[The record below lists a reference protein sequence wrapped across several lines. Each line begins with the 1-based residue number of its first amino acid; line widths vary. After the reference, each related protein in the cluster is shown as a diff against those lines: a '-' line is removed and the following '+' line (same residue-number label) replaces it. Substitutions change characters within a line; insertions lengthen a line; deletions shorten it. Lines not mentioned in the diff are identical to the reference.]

1 MFFPMARS
9 LRAGLTLLCAAGI
22 ILATGGSLSA
32 QVVVDDIADPAAA
45 KKGEAKKGE
54 ANGIPEIGEVPDGTP
69 EELLAFIDKLQKTN
83 FKPTSRQQAEAF
95 LGKVAKTSVTVADKI
110 LDQTGPKDEARA
122 RAARMKL
129 QSLTLLARLGDRD
142 AEATLGDFAE
152 SLVSGGDAELA
163 AEAAQIVL
171 VSDAQKILKNQD
183 LAGAESVVSRINAL
197 LEKDPDDGAIAQ
209 FAMQFAGALEHMPE
223 GSEAAGKA
231 YAAFGGAFVKS
242 SNPQI
247 KAMGEG
253 MAGMLRRLG
262 LVGNEMEIR
271 GTNLDGQ
278 AFDQKTLDGKVVLV
292 DFWATW
298 CGPCIAEMPNVLA
311 AYEKYHDKGFE
322 VVGISLDTD
331 RDALE
336 AFLKEKE
343 IPWTILF
350 EQPEGQGWQHP
361 LAAYYGITGI
371 PTVILVGRDGKVVS
385 MDVRGEKLGEELAKI
400 FKDAK

>member
-9 LRAGLTLLCAAGI
+9 RRAGQALLCAAGI

-32 QVVVDDIADPAAA
+32 QVVVDDVLDPAA
-45 KKGEAKKGE
+45 AKKGE
-54 ANGIPEIGEVPDGTP
+54 ANGIPEIGEIPDGTP
-69 EELLAFIDKLQKTN
+69 EELLAFIEKLHKTN

-110 LDQTGPKDEARA
+110 LEQTGPKDEARGQA
-122 RAARMKL
+122 SRMKL
-129 QSLTLLARLGDRD
+129 QSLTLLARLGDRE
-142 AEATLGDFAE
+142 AEGTLGEFAATL
-152 SLVSGGDAELA
+152 LGGEDQELA

-171 VSDAQKILKNQD
+171 VSDAQKILKTQD
-183 LAGAESVVSRINAL
+183 LTGAEDLVTRVGAL

-209 FAMQFAGALEHMPE
+209 FAMQFAGALEHMPG

-231 YAAFGGAFVKS
+231 YATFGASFVKS
-242 SNPQI
+242 GNPQI

-253 MAGMLRRLG
+253 MAGMIRRLA
-262 LVGNEMEIR
+262 LVGNEMEIS
-271 GTNLDGQ
+271 GTNLDGSP
-278 AFDQKTLDGKVVLV
+278 FDQKTLAGKVVLV

-336 AFLKEKE
+336 AFLKERE

-350 EQPEGQGWQHP
+350 ETPEGQGWQHP

-385 MDVRGEKLGEELAKI
+385 MDVRGEKLGEELAKL

>member
-54 ANGIPEIGEVPDGTP
+54 ASGIPEIGEVPDGTP

-171 VSDAQKILKNQD
+171 EGRPGAARD
-183 LAGAESVVSRINAL
+183 LEEPHHPQPGDPREIGGTRHPGAGGLVAL
-197 LEKDPDDGAIAQ
+197 LLLCGGRRPTRRRLRRRRDGAAPVTPSSVHQ
-209 FAMQFAGALEHMPE
+209 AG
-223 GSEAAGKA
+223 GC
-231 YAAFGGAFVKS
+231 
-242 SNPQI
+242 
-247 KAMGEG
+247 
-253 MAGMLRRLG
+253 R
-262 LVGNEMEIR
+262 
-271 GTNLDGQ
+271 
-278 AFDQKTLDGKVVLV
+278 
-292 DFWATW
+292 
-298 CGPCIAEMPNVLA
+298 
-311 AYEKYHDKGFE
+311 
-322 VVGISLDTD
+322 
-331 RDALE
+331 
-336 AFLKEKE
+336 
-343 IPWTILF
+343 
-350 EQPEGQGWQHP
+350 
-361 LAAYYGITGI
+361 
-371 PTVILVGRDGKVVS
+371 
-385 MDVRGEKLGEELAKI
+385 
-400 FKDAK
+400 